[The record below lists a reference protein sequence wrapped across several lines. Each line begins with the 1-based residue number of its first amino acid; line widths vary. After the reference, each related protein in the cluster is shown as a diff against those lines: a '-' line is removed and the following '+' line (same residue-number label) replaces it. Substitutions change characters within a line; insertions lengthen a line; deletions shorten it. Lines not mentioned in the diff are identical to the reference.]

1 MKVIEI
7 AFTCYAVTDMAK
19 ARAFYEG
26 VLGLKPTTFFG
37 EATDNSQ
44 WTEYEIG
51 DTAFAI
57 GRHAAFAPS
66 PTGASVAF
74 EMENFDEA
82 IQNLR
87 DAGVTF
93 KIEPMQTPVC
103 QMAMVLDPD
112 GSAVCIHKR
121 NAANSSSP
129 VTCSH

>member
-1 MKVIEI
+1 MKINEI

-26 VLGLKPTTFFG
+26 VLGLTPSTVFG
-37 EATDNSQ
+37 EPSSESQ

-51 DTAFAI
+51 DTAFSL
-57 GRHAAFAPS
+57 GRHAAFSPS

-74 EMENFDEA
+74 EVDDFDAA
-82 IQNLR
+82 IKNLR

-121 NAANSSSP
+121 NAPSPSSP